1 MRISVADVR
10 VFVTR
15 PEQEARRWVDE
26 LRQRGFDARSIPLI
40 TIAPALDSAPLRDAW
55 HALAGC
61 RAAMFVSGNA
71 VRHFFAAAPGAPA
84 WPPATRAWA
93 TGAGTSGALL
103 AAGLSRDSIDVP
115 AADATQFDSETL
127 WTQVRQQVRPGDR
140 VLIVRGGDASGAAA
154 GRDWLARQLAAA
166 GADVHTVA
174 SYRRAAPALDRAQ
187 RAEALAGA
195 AGGVWLFSSSEA
207 IGHLCALLPG
217 QSWQAARAVA
227 THARIAQAAR
237 EAGFGVV
244 CESRPSVDDVTAV
257 LESFR

>member
-1 MRISVADVR
+1 MR

-26 LRQRGFDARSIPLI
+26 LRQRGFEALSIPLI
-40 TIAPALDSAPLRDAW
+40 AIEPVADAALLRAAWQGLPA
-55 HALAGC
+55 C

-71 VRHFFAAAPGAPA
+71 VRHFFAAAPGAA
-84 WPPATRAWA
+84 SWPPATRAWA
-93 TGAGTSGALL
+93 TGAGTLGALVS
-103 AAGLSRDSIDVP
+103 AGVPRECVDAP
-115 AADATQFDSETL
+115 AADAAQFDSETL
-127 WTQVRQQVRPGDR
+127 WPQVRPQVRAGDR

-166 GADVHTVA
+166 GAAVETVA
-174 SYRRAAPALDRAQ
+174 SYRRGPPVLDAQQ
-187 RAEALAGA
+187 RADALAGA
-195 AGGVWLFSSSEA
+195 TGAVWLFSSSEA
-207 IGHLCALLPG
+207 IGHLRGLFPG

-227 THARIAQAAR
+227 THPRIAQAAR
-237 EAGFGVV
+237 DAGFGVV

>member
-1 MRISVADVR
+1 MR

-26 LRQRGFDARSIPLI
+26 LRQRGFEALSIPLI
-40 TIAPALDSAPLRDAW
+40 AITPVADVAPLCAAW
-55 HALAGC
+55 QGLPAC

-71 VRHFFAAAPGAPA
+71 VRHFFAAAPGAA
-84 WPPATRAWA
+84 SWPSATRAWG
-93 TGAGTSGALL
+93 TGAGTLDALL
-103 AAGLSRDSIDVP
+103 SAAVPRECIDAP
-115 AADATQFDSETL
+115 AADAAQFDSETL

-166 GADVHTVA
+166 GAAVETVA
-174 SYRRAAPALDRAQ
+174 SYRRGAPVLGGAQ
-187 RAEALAGA
+187 RGDALAGA
-195 AGGVWLFSSSEA
+195 TAGVWLFSSSEA
-207 IGHLCALLPG
+207 IGHLRELFPG

-227 THARIAQAAR
+227 THPRIAQAAH

-244 CESRPSVDDVTAV
+244 CESRPSMGDVAAV